1 MSYSHA
7 AVAYRERQ
15 VKTASP
21 GQLVVMVFDHVLA
34 NLARAR
40 AANNDGRIE
49 PRVEAVN
56 KAREGLMELLV
67 TLDVDR
73 GGAIAQQLRSL
84 YVFMI
89 AELVDAGSRFNEPK
103 TLRIA
108 GMVSELRDAFATI
121 ANETATRT
129 TAA

>member
-34 NLARAR
+34 SLARAR
-40 AANNDGRIE
+40 VANKDGNVE
-49 PRVEAVN
+49 ARVEAVA
-56 KAREGLMELLV
+56 KAREGLMELMV
-67 TLDVDR
+67 TLDLER

-84 YVFMI
+84 YVFML

-108 GMVSELRDAFATI
+108 AMIGELRDAFATI
-121 ANETATRT
+121 VAESGPRT
-129 TAA
+129 SAA